1 MDMNYRTLGKTGF
14 QISELSLGT
23 WQVGGRWGQTFNEE
37 NAKSILNRAIDKG
50 INFIDTAD
58 VYGNGLSEKMVGE
71 VVRSRSDRIYVATKC
86 GRRLNPHNNTSYTPE
101 ALRNF
106 VEDSL
111 RNSGL
116 ETLDLIQ
123 LHCPPSEVYE
133 RDEIF
138 ELFDSLKKEGKILNM
153 GVSVELVEDAIKA
166 LAYENMTTVQII
178 FNMFRH
184 KPAED
189 FFQLAREKEVGII
202 VRVPLASG
210 LLTGMYSRETRFQ
223 RSDHRFFNRHGAM
236 FDKGETFSGVDYETG
251 LDAVEEIRKL
261 FPGRE
266 NLAPL
271 ALKWVLMFDQVSC
284 VIPGASREEQL
295 DSNLSVLEESPFT
308 PEQMDGI
315 AGIYNTHIKD
325 QVHHLW

>member
-1 MDMNYRTLGKTGF
+1 MNYRKLGKTGF
-14 QISELSLGT
+14 KISEISLGT
-23 WQVGGRWGQTFNEE
+23 WQVGGRWGEDFNES
-37 NAKSILNRAIDKG
+37 NAERILNRAMDEG

-58 VYGNGLSEKMVGE
+58 VYGDGLSEKMVGQ
-71 VVRSRSDRIYVATKC
+71 VVRKRSERIYVATKC
-86 GRRLNPHNNTSYTPE
+86 GRRLNPHNNESYTPE
-101 ALRNF
+101 ALRKF

-111 RNSGL
+111 ANSGL
-116 ETLDLIQ
+116 DTLDLIQ

-138 ELFDSLKKEGKILNM
+138 GLFEILKKEGKIQHM
-153 GVSVELVEDAIKA
+153 GVSVELAEDAIKA
-166 LAYENMTTVQII
+166 LSYDTVTTVQII

-184 KPAED
+184 KPSEE
-189 FFQLAREKEVGII
+189 FFQLAFENEVGII

-210 LLTGMYSRETRFQ
+210 LLTGQYSRETRFEK
-223 RSDHRFFNRHGAM
+223 SDHRFFNRHGAM
-236 FDKGETFSGVDYETG
+236 FDKGETFSGVDYESG

-271 ALKWVLMFDQVSC
+271 ALRWILMFDEVSC
-284 VIPGASREEQL
+284 VIPGASRETQL
-295 DSNLSVLEESPFT
+295 DSNLSSLDEQPFT

-315 AGIYNTHIKD
+315 KSIYDKYIKA
-325 QVHHLW
+325 QVHQLW